1 MKFCWFYEF
10 LFYDVY
16 FEFSSLNASNSFYS
30 TKKHHIYDD
39 FLSELHLFFFFF
51 FALFDFLFSL
61 LSSTKNE
68 HILDFNA
75 KDSTIATLSA
85 SSLISTTTNWF
96 ESSYYFHL
104 VKQLLKSNI
113 SLSLQICSHV
123 SSVLISYIKPSVSVN
138 NALSCCHMYF

>member
-1 MKFCWFYEF
+1 MPQIFFIQQKSIIFIMIFCRSY
-10 LFYDVY
+10 
-16 FEFSSLNASNSFYS
+16 
-30 TKKHHIYDD
+30 I
-39 FLSELHLFFFFF
+39 FFFFF

-85 SSLISTTTNWF
+85 SSFISTTTNWF

-138 NALSCCHMYF
+138 NPLSCCHLYF